1 MPRTTRAYRKKN
13 RSNTRRSRKVQKGGG
28 LPRIPLALL
37 PGVTDAKS
45 FVENT
50 QIIWNEAH
58 GSIIGGRYFV
68 VPSNMFLCFTA
79 PAGELGYL
87 PVFFRRILGL
97 EEKKGLP
104 WQELMYQLLIQ
115 GPSEYT
121 LSEKAKRALGFT
133 TPGRV
138 TPAKEILYKTH
149 PQYNTT
155 SEIKRYM
162 YFPGD
167 LVQDEYLTFQSTNMI
182 YGRYNAPWGI
192 YDLPIPTGTFLD
204 SLVPF
209 SGITNRTG
217 WPTVLRILLSYDVI
231 NAESLEPF
239 FDAETI
245 DKLRKGDTATEDI
258 NMYPISIEL
267 SEVQQHHEKF
277 VRRYDFQYPFKEN
290 FPLDGAPP
298 APPQN
303 SPDYTRWSEIRYKSI
318 CEALGKFIDR
328 KVLEAIVPF
337 TPLPINPEIDIKLSE
352 VIRTLKSN
360 QHKPYTVVFSGACRD
375 PGLPNST
382 PKEIVKEAKGR
393 ARRLSI
399 ATHYDECQMSFREP
413 LNFLEIFALVRQI
426 RAAPPPMPEGFQES
440 FERMLVI
447 LEELQTT
454 LNISE
459 YRLEQLSLFANDRQP
474 EFPQLVKRLQTAL
487 RQRLGILFSGQRLGN
502 GSAKVAEGEGGASGG
517 ASRNEESY

>member
-1 MPRTTRAYRKKN
+1 MPRTTRAVRKKK

-28 LPRIPLALL
+28 LPTIPLALL
-37 PGVTDAKS
+37 PGVTDADS
-45 FVENT
+45 LAANT
-50 QIIWNEAH
+50 EFIWSQSH
-58 GSIIGGRYFV
+58 GYILAGKYFV
-68 VPSNMFLCFTA
+68 VPSNMFLVMTA
-79 PAGELGYL
+79 PAGEFGIP

-104 WQELMYQLLIQ
+104 WQELMVQLLIQ

-121 LSEKAKRALGFT
+121 LAEKAKRALGFS

-149 PQYNTT
+149 PRINTS
-155 SEIKRYM
+155 SELKRYI

-167 LVQDEYLTFQSTNMI
+167 LVQDEILQFRSKHMM
-182 YGRYNAPWGI
+182 YGEYNSPWVI
-192 YDLPIPTGTFLD
+192 YDLPIPRGTFLD
-204 SLVPF
+204 TLVPI
-209 SGITNRTG
+209 SGKTNITG
-217 WPTVLRILLSYDVI
+217 WPSVLRILLSYDVI
-231 NAESLEPF
+231 HAESLEPF

-267 SEVQQHHEKF
+267 SEVPQHHEKF
-277 VRRYDFQYPFKEN
+277 VRRYDFQYPFKED
-290 FPLDGAPP
+290 FPVDGAPP
-298 APPQN
+298 APPQD
-303 SPDYTRWSEIRYKSI
+303 SPDYIRWSEIRYKSI

-328 KVLEAIVPF
+328 KVLEAISPF
-337 TPLPINPEIDIKLSE
+337 TSFSINPEMDITLSE
-352 VIRTLKSN
+352 VFRTLKSN
-360 QHKPYTVVFSGACRD
+360 QHKPYTVVFSGACRVPD
-375 PGLPNST
+375 LPNSA
-382 PKEIVKEAKGR
+382 PKEIVKEVKGR

-426 RAAPPPMPEGFQES
+426 RANPPPMPEGFEEF

-447 LEELQTT
+447 LETLQTT

-459 YRLEQLSLFANDRQP
+459 YRLEQLSLFANDREP
-474 EFPQLVKRLQTAL
+474 SFPQLVKRLQTAL
-487 RQRLGILFSGQRLGN
+487 RQRLGILFSGQRLGT
-502 GSAKVAEGEGGASGG
+502 GSAKAAEGEGGAAGG